1 MKSLMALVPKGNCN
15 IWWQSKKKD
24 SGFTHTNC
32 YKFINKEVLKSKWY
46 SMPNAIF
53 KEKFDNWS
61 TNTEKDSEPN
71 NTENEHEA
79 TSTNETDQLSNWE
92 RLLASIEKKKVH
104 VHREQKQ
111 LPKQRPKPKQK
122 KNPRTQTKKKRV
134 IRY

>member
-1 MKSLMALVPKGNCN
+1 
-15 IWWQSKKKD
+15 
-24 SGFTHTNC
+24 
-32 YKFINKEVLKSKWY
+32 
-46 SMPNAIF
+46 MPNAIF
-53 KEKFDNWS
+53 EEKIDNWS

-104 VHREQKQ
+104 VHRAQKQ
-111 LPKQRPKPKQK
+111 LPKQRTKPKQK
-122 KNPRTQTKKKRV
+122 KIPRTQTKKKHV